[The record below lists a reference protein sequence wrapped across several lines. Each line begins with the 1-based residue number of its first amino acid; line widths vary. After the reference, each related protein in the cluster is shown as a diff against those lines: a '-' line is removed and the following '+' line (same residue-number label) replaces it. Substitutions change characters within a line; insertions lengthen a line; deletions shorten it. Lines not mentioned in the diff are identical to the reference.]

1 MQSPEMHEPMQHEI
15 RGVSIVI
22 PNYNYGRFIGEAIDS
37 ALAQTHPLVEVIV
50 VDDGS
55 TDDSRA
61 VIERYGERVTAIF
74 QANAG
79 QNAACA
85 AGFARAHFDLVVF
98 VDSDDVLLPEAAATI
113 AAHWRPGT
121 AKLQFKLETIDG
133 AGRRTGFRWPKYP
146 DAMAPERVL
155 TDLLTTGAY
164 PSPPT
169 SGNAYARH
177 LLDAATPFEGHSFV
191 DSVVNTIAPLY
202 GEVHTLDAVLALYR
216 VHGSNNWAQQTM
228 TPERFAYYA
237 ASERRRMAILA
248 THCARLD
255 RPFAGPGVI
264 ENALY
269 LREVELVRSK
279 LARGGGIRDLAGN
292 GIRAIR
298 VALAQPGGG
307 THRLLRAAWAAA
319 VVVAPRPLAER
330 LIAMRFVQAAR
341 PRLAER
347 LISRLERRA
356 DARRPPTQP
365 APAGKLTA

>member
-1 MQSPEMHEPMQHEI
+1 MDQPMMRET

-22 PNYNYGRFIGEAIDS
+22 PNYNYGRFVGQAIDS

-61 VIERYGERVTAIF
+61 VIERYGERVTAVF
-74 QANAG
+74 QSNAG

-85 AGFARAHFDLVVF
+85 AGFALARFDIVVF
-98 VDSDDVLLPEAAATI
+98 LDSDDMLLPEAAATI
-113 AAHWRPGT
+113 AARWQPGT

-133 AGRRTGFRWPKYP
+133 GGRRTGFRWPKYP
-146 DAMAPERVL
+146 DAMAPERVASE
-155 TDLLTTGAY
+155 LLATGGY

-191 DSVVNTIAPLY
+191 DSVLNTIAPLY
-202 GEVHTLDAVLALYR
+202 GEVHTLDIVLALYR
-216 VHGSNNWAQQTM
+216 VHGSNNWAQQVM
-228 TPERFAYYA
+228 TAERFAYYA

-248 THCARLD
+248 THCARLG
-255 RPFAGPGVI
+255 RPFAGPEVI
-264 ENALY
+264 ENSIY
-269 LREVELVRSK
+269 LREVELVRAK
-279 LARGGGIRDLAGN
+279 LAKGGGMRELVGN
-292 GIRAIR
+292 GIGAVR
-298 VALAQPGGG
+298 VACAQPGGG
-307 THRLLRAAWAAA
+307 AHKLLRAAWAAA
-319 VVVAPRPLAER
+319 VALAPRPLAER

-347 LISRLERRA
+347 LITRLERRPA
-356 DARRPPTQP
+356 GPLQP
-365 APAGKLTA
+365 VPAGKITA

>member
-1 MQSPEMHEPMQHEI
+1 MHQRP
-15 RGVSIVI
+15 GVSIVI
-22 PNYNYGRFIGEAIDS
+22 PNYNYERFVGEAIES
-37 ALAQTHPLVEVIV
+37 ALAQTHAPVEVIV

-55 TDDSRA
+55 TDGSRA
-61 VIERYGERVTAIF
+61 VIERWADRATVLL

-85 AGFARAHFDLVVF
+85 SGFARTRFPIVVF
-98 VDSDDVLLPEAAATI
+98 LDSDDVLLPEAAATI
-113 AAHWRPGT
+113 AAHWRPGL

-133 AGRRTGFRWPKYP
+133 AGLRTGFRWPKYP
-146 DAMAPERVL
+146 SAMAPDEVL
-155 TDLLTTGAY
+155 NELLTTGAY

-177 LLDAATPFEGHSFV
+177 LLEAATPFAGHMFV

-202 GEVHTLDAVLALYR
+202 GEVRTLDEVLALYR
-216 VHGSNNWAQQTM
+216 VHGGNNWAQQAM
-228 TPERFAYYA
+228 TPDRFAYYA

-248 THCARLD
+248 THCARLG
-255 RPFAGPGVI
+255 RPFAGPEVI

-269 LREVELVRSK
+269 LREVELVRAK
-279 LARGGGIRDLAGN
+279 LARDGPRREVAVN
-292 GIRAIR
+292 GLRAAR

-307 THRLLRAAWAAA
+307 AHKLLRAGWSLA
-319 VVVAPRPLAER
+319 VALAPRRLGER

-347 LISRLERRA
+347 LINSLGRTPGQ
-356 DARRPPTQP
+356 RRPQLQP
-365 APAGKLTA
+365 ASAGKLGS